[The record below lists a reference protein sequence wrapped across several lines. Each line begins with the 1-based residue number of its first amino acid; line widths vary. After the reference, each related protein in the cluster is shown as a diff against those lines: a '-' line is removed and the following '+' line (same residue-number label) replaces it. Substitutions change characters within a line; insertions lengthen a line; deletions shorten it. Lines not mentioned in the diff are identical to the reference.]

1 MDKSGLEVFLAANAQ
16 TSEQTAAQS
25 GEQLE
30 FLNRE
35 KTASEIIY
43 DTVSI
48 SNLSHG
54 IRGLREVKQNIVDS
68 ITKAAFLSKQ
78 GYVPMILLIGPSG
91 SGKTAL
97 VEGMRRLYYERI
109 RTQQKLYT
117 LEIDG
122 KECPYKEN
130 GYNLMRSSLP
140 FETKNAH
147 FWSFRRGPEICASC
161 STSLEKLLAKGKDS
175 EEFPISSV
183 KFTRIFPQT
192 ATMQLNDEYMPDKFY
207 DVVKNANRGLLL
219 VSADKSTLASVSA
232 RTYQFLVNLYDNTL
246 SDMHGNRVPL
256 DMLVVLN
263 SNEDFFEEKG
273 KEAEGSRP
281 LKERLLVVKVRR
293 NLSYSE
299 EENIYKSLNF
309 PIKQMFPHALRYLA
323 LANVLSRI
331 DTDSFKLSKSK
342 SGPDKRTRSRP
353 GLGMPIGLES
363 DLDKEDT
370 IDKVDT
376 ILSLLDMYETGSLIN
391 NKMTYSLLKAL
402 DEGDPYEN
410 IRNTILQNGEYKSGW
425 QIGVST
431 RIVTNQLCTR
441 DPNVFNFSDLD
452 RYLSQNA
459 SNGLNVTKQSYMS
472 RLLTADVMTKVDYAI
487 LSYRFRSYSADQEK
501 LKKSIKVLE
510 DYLDF
515 LDREELNK
523 TEKKIFEDPE
533 MIIPM
538 ISSYINVEAL
548 KKSYKKYKERYAPLE
563 AGFRTD
569 FMQLLEFVYRHDN
582 SQSLILR
589 EEKIDK
595 EMYDKKSDTYKFVQ
609 ELMEKQFSYWEGSFK
624 EALSIYKHK
633 NISTYDN

>member
-1 MDKSGLEVFLAANAQ
+1 MDKSDLEVFLASGAQ
-16 TSEQTAAQS
+16 TDEQSAQQS
-25 GEQLE
+25 SEQLE

-35 KTASEIIY
+35 KTASEIMY

-68 ITKAAFLSKQ
+68 VAKAAFLSKQ

-91 SGKTAL
+91 SGKTAI

-147 FWSFRRGPEICASC
+147 LWSFRRGPEICATC
-161 STSLEKLLAKGKDS
+161 STNLEKLLAKERGS
-175 EEFPISSV
+175 EGFPVDSV
-183 KFTRIFPQT
+183 KFTRTFPQT

-207 DVVKNANRGLLL
+207 TVVKNANRGFLL

-256 DMLVVLN
+256 DMMVILN
-263 SNEDFFEEKG
+263 SNEEFFEEKS
-273 KEAEGSRP
+273 KEEEGSRP

-299 EENIYKSLNF
+299 EESIYKSLSF
-309 PIKQMFPHALRYLA
+309 PIKQMFPQALKYLA

-331 DTDSFKLSKSK
+331 DIDSFKLSKSK
-342 SGPDKRTRSRP
+342 PEPDRRNRAAFGGWVGPQNDSE
-353 GLGMPIGLES
+353 G
-363 DLDKEDT
+363 EDT
-370 IDKVDT
+370 VDRVDA
-376 ILSLLDMYETGSLIN
+376 IVSLLDMYETGALTN
-391 NKMTYSLLKAL
+391 NKMTYSLLKVL
-402 DEGDPYEN
+402 EEGDPYEN
-410 IRNTILQNGEYKSGW
+410 IRNSILQNGEYKSGW
-425 QIGVST
+425 QTGVSS
-431 RIVTNQLCTR
+431 RIVTNQLGTR
-441 DPNVFNFSDLD
+441 NPNVFNFSDFNH
-452 RYLSQNA
+452 YVSEN
-459 SNGLNVTKQSYMS
+459 SHNGISTQKQSYLS
-472 RLLTADVMTKVDYAI
+472 RVLTADVMTKIDYAI
-487 LSYRFRSYSADQEK
+487 LSYQFKSYSNDPEK
-501 LKKSIKVLE
+501 LAKSLSLLE

-523 TEKKIFEDPE
+523 TEKKTFEDPE
-533 MIIPM
+533 MIIPT
-538 ISSYINVEAL
+538 ISTYINVEAL
-548 KKSYKKYKERYAPLE
+548 KKNYKKYKERYAPIE

-569 FMQLLEFVYRHDN
+569 IMQLLEFVYRHDN
-582 SQSLILR
+582 SQSLISR
-589 EEKIDK
+589 EDKVDK
-595 EMYDKKSDTYKFVQ
+595 ELYDKKSDTYKFVQ
-609 ELMEKQFSYWEGSFK
+609 GLMEKQFGYWDGCFK
-624 EALSIYKHK
+624 EALSIYKHR